1 MSLKD
6 FGKLTKLK
14 ITSENDGGYFT
25 VMFNPE
31 SYSETFSSIFTTK
44 KDINTG
50 IEEYIYV
57 KSLPQDFKLKLI
69 IDGTGVSTFH
79 GPYLP
84 VFKNED
90 QTVYEQVNEFLRL
103 AWYPVNGKATPLV
116 IEWNKF
122 TYYCMLKDVTINY
135 TLFSRE
141 GLPLRAELDATFIGN
156 AEKNEQSYKSRFKAT
171 GSLNSKTS
179 IVDNQTGSLP
189 GKTDT
194 PKIQTGSSNNPADSA
209 TKQNGIIISVS

>member
-14 ITSENDGGYFT
+14 ITSENDGKSFT

-31 SYSETFSSIFTTK
+31 TYSETFSSVFTTK

-69 IDGTGVSTFH
+69 IDGTGVSNFH
-79 GPYLP
+79 APNLP
-84 VFKNED
+84 VFKVEEK
-90 QTVYEQVNEFLRL
+90 TVYEQVNEFLRL
-103 AWYPVNGKATPLV
+103 AWYPVNGKVTSLIV
-116 IEWNKF
+116 EWNKF
-122 TYYCMLKDVTINY
+122 TYYCLLKDVTINY
-135 TLFSRE
+135 TLFSRD

-156 AEKNEQSYKSRFKAT
+156 AEKNERAYKSRFNAT
-171 GSLNSKTS
+171 GSLNQK
-179 IVDNQTGSLP
+179 TGSEANP
-189 GKTDT
+189 IDSAN
-194 PKIQTGSSNNPADSA
+194 QSESNNTSTSPSDISGESS
-209 TKQNGIIISVS
+209 QNGIIISVS